1 MDPDK
6 ILQAYVGQT
15 QISRVKI
22 SVAWAKGTKNGGEK
36 VGVFVMATMNSLYF
50 VTGLIGMKFG
60 KKRQ

>member
-22 SVAWAKGTKNGGEK
+22 LEPWAKWTQDGGEN
-36 VGVFVMATMNSLYF
+36 VGVFL
-50 VTGLIGMKFG
+50 
-60 KKRQ
+60 